1 MVVGNLL
8 WGSLEEFSFVR
19 YDGIS
24 QTFVKVTFIKL
35 KIFMYCINLKS
46 TIQNIE
52 IHNKNNKEIC
62 TLMAKLA
69 IFKKHTVFNL
79 LLLTTILKFENL
91 TYTGGLST
99 QLALILANLYF
110 MRLNIF

>member
-1 MVVGNLL
+1 M
-8 WGSLEEFSFVR
+8 
-19 YDGIS
+19 
-24 QTFVKVTFIKL
+24 KVLYK
-35 KIFMYCINLKS
+35 
-46 TIQNIE
+46 NIE
-52 IHNKNNKEIC
+52 INNKNGKEIC

-79 LLLTTILKFENL
+79 LLLATILKFENL